1 MHEHQNVWYC
11 KQIDVTA
18 TKRAYNET
26 EVLYNHSLK
35 KSKSIENIK
44 ERWWASFQK
53 NWRTEKKKVQSIF
66 ATWAERQKNYL
77 G

>member
-44 ERWWASFQK
+44 ER
-53 NWRTEKKKVQSIF
+53 
-66 ATWAERQKNYL
+66 
-77 G
+77 